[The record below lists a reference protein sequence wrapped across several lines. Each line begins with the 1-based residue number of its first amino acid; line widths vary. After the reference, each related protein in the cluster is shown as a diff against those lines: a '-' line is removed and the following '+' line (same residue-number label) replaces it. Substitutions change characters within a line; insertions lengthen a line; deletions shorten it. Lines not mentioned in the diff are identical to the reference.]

1 MALERV
7 KLSDSTGVE
16 VEVVDLGAAV
26 DVVRA
31 PDRRGD
37 IGEITPRLPDDA
49 RLDPSRNPFVGVTV
63 GPFANRLVVDGEVVL
78 HGGPAGW
85 CWQRWELVDA
95 SPTRAIFEFGTARAT
110 YGLQAGRLTISLEA
124 ARATYGLQAGRL
136 TISLEATPA
145 CEMALSMTN
154 HTYWNLGESIA
165 DHELVVDADTRVPVD
180 ETLVPTG
187 PPVRLDAPASL
198 PGEYDTCFL
207 VTGHGLR
214 RHARLAS
221 PATGRTV
228 EVWSD
233 HPAVQVYTGA
243 WIDGVQAIALEPQH
257 VPNAPALA
265 WAPSAVVAAGE
276 TYRHDLAFHITT
288 DGGRP

>member
-31 PDRRGD
+31 SDRRGD

-49 RLDPSRNPFVGVTV
+49 RADPSRNPFVGVTV
-63 GPFANRLVVDGEVVL
+63 GPFANRLVIDGEVVL

-85 CWQRWELVDA
+85 CWQRWKLVDA
-95 SPTRAIFEFGTARAT
+95 SAIHAVFEYGTARAT
-110 YGLQAGRLTISLEA
+110 YRLA
-124 ARATYGLQAGRL
+124 AGRL
-136 TISLEATPA
+136 TISLEATP
-145 CEMALSMTN
+145 EREVALSMTN
-154 HTYWNLGESIA
+154 HTYWNLGGPIS
-165 DHELVVDADTRVPVD
+165 DHELVVDADKRVPVD
-180 ETLVPTG
+180 DTLVPTG
-187 PPVRLDAPASL
+187 PPVPLDAPVSL
-198 PGEYDTCFL
+198 LGDYDTCFL
-207 VTGHGLR
+207 VPGDGLR
-214 RHARLAS
+214 RHARLSS
-221 PATGRTV
+221 PATGRAV

-233 HPAVQVYTGA
+233 HPAMQVYTGA